1 MTIKH
6 FDFCELNK
14 FFDFLRKTINDIN
27 KCIVVRKSKLNFT
40 NILYS
45 ICCKIGLNYSY
56 EKLRT
61 HLYINGIAKTCNQ
74 AICKRRNDIDP
85 KYFKELNDK
94 LNEYINENFNEPRYV
109 LFDGSKIN
117 VPLTTGYYQKNEHG
131 TYRTAMIGSL
141 YDSTKHVVINYT
153 VSKSF
158 NEREILI
165 KQLDYLLEGDILI
178 GDRGY
183 SGTEIIWEL
192 IDRNFDFVI
201 RLPCHLNAVKDLIS
215 TGKDDAIIDYKLT
228 DLVNVKLR
236 IVKYTKGKD
245 IYYIGTTLINNDK
258 YPIDK
263 IKDIYSMRWD
273 VETDFRYSK
282 SNLSL
287 GYLMSQSKNFIEQD
301 VYVHQ
306 FIGII
311 ECIIRL
317 TCFDSEEDTY
327 KMNTNN
333 SYSTIIEHLL
343 KQILCRKK
351 TKKVKL
357 KIKKYIMSIINSKI
371 KIIKNRYSKRVVK
384 RPKQHLMCEYR
395 NEKKNAIK
403 DIDKETLNKLKN
415 KQKNKRKA
423 RTKIR
428 IKKYNKIKYKNEQIL
443 KNKIN
448 NYIINENNHIFIV
461 NFVINVDG

>member
-1 MTIKH
+1 MTIKTL
-6 FDFCELNK
+6 DFYKLNK
-14 FFDFLRKTINDIN
+14 FFDFMRKTINDIN
-27 KCIVVRKSKLNFT
+27 KCIVLRKSKLNF
-40 NILYS
+40 NIILYS

-61 HLYINGIAKTCNQ
+61 HLEINGIAIASNQ
-74 AICKRRNDIDP
+74 AICKRRNNIDP

-94 LNEYINENFNEPRYV
+94 LIEFINDNFKEPRYV

-117 VPLTTGYYQKNEHG
+117 VPLTTGYYEKNENG

-141 YDSTKHVVINYT
+141 YDYTKHVVINYT
-153 VSKSF
+153 ISKSF

-165 KQLDYLLEGDILI
+165 SQLDYLLEGDILI

-183 SGTEIIWEL
+183 CGTEIIWEL
-192 IDRNFDFVI
+192 INRNLDFVI
-201 RLPCHLNAVKDLIS
+201 RLTCHLNVVKELIL

-228 DLVNVKLR
+228 DLVNIKLR
-236 IVKYTKGKD
+236 IVKYIKGKD

-258 YPIDK
+258 YSIEK

-273 VETDFRYSK
+273 IETDLRYSK

-357 KIKKYIMSIINSKI
+357 KIKKYIMSIIKSKI
-371 KIIKNRYSKRVVK
+371 KIIKNRYFKRVAK

-395 NEKKNAIK
+395 NDKKKAIK
-403 DIDKETLNKLKN
+403 NIDKEEKNKLKN
-415 KQKNKRKA
+415 KQKNKRKT

-448 NYIINENNHIFIV
+448 NYIINEHNHIFIV
-461 NFVINVDG
+461 KFVVTVDD